1 MNKIYKV
8 IWSKAKH
15 TYVVASEI
23 AKGHTKG
30 ETTGKGLKKLAA
42 AMLVAAALLSPSF
55 AWAADTDKATVTD
68 TTSGTTVEVYT
79 QKGAE
84 NKFATVDQLQADV
97 AATNAEVAK
106 KANQVDLD
114 ETNTNLAK
122 KANQADLDETNTN
135 LAKKANQVDLDATN
149 ANLAKKANQTDLD
162 ATNENLAKKADKAT
176 TLEGYGITDAYT
188 KTETDSKFATADQ
201 LQADVAAT
209 NEELAKKADKAK
221 TLEGY
226 GITDAYTKTEVDNKV
241 DAEKTAR
248 ESADSALGS
257 RTSALEAKTGAL
269 NRVAAANS
277 TSINESM
284 TLKDKQ
290 YSATL
295 QVNGSGAQIGVVN
308 NSDAGLA
315 NDGGTAYTEYR
326 ARTGAIL
333 SKATNDISST
343 SSNGQVV
350 DTAGD
355 TTGEY
360 SQVATAKSTGTTFT
374 YDDGTTSSSTTI
386 KGDSVSTGT
395 VSATAGITD
404 GTTTDGTSVKASQTV
419 GQNLNALDERITNVK
434 EYVLSETVSKTD
446 AAVQD
451 GAIVKAA
458 NTIGDNVTKL
468 DAALAKETAAR
479 IGADKA
485 QDKVIQTV
493 NDNLVSSVNTINKN
507 MADGFKALSQAD
519 ANELAGR
526 VAADTE
532 LVKATNGGL
541 ALNDKNVLQKNET
554 TIAGDGTVTT
564 KTTAADTLIM
574 NEGKK
579 NQITLSENGIKVGT
593 GSTVIASDGVFAG
606 GDTANQ
612 AKAALNADGS
622 IKGANGDF
630 TVDKDG
636 NVTSKET
643 LI

>member
-55 AWAADTDKATVTD
+55 AWAADT
-68 TTSGTTVEVYT
+68 TTTKVDESISAAAVEVYT
-79 QKGAE
+79 KEGA
-84 NKFATVDQLQADV
+84 NSTFATQDQLQKDV
-97 AATNAEVAK
+97 AATNELLTK
-106 KANQVDLD
+106 KADQTALD

-122 KANQADLDETNTN
+122 KADQTALDETNANLAKKADQTALDATNANLAKKADQTALDETNAN
-135 LAKKANQVDLDATN
+135 LAKKANQVDLDG
-149 ANLAKKANQTDLD
+149 
-162 ATNENLAKKADKAT
+162 KADKAT
-176 TLEGYGITDAYT
+176 TLKGYGITNAYT
-188 KTETDSKFATADQ
+188 KDEADGKFATVDQ

-209 NEELAKKADKAK
+209 NEELAKKADKAT

-257 RTSALEAKTGAL
+257 RTSALEAKTGSL

-308 NSDAGLA
+308 NSAAGLA

-374 YDDGTTSSSTTI
+374 YSNDGGKTSTSTTI

-395 VSATAGITD
+395 VSATAGIID
-404 GTTTDGTSVKASQTV
+404 ETTTNGTSVKASQTV
-419 GQNLNALDERITNVK
+419 GQNLNALDERITNEANAIHDEIKAGDTALNDQITNVK
-434 EYVLSETVSKTD
+434 EYLEKQTSDNYVSKTD

-458 NTIGDNVTKL
+458 NTIGENVTNL
-468 DAALAKETAAR
+468 DAALAKETADR
-479 IGADKA
+479 LGADAA

-554 TIAGDGTVTT
+554 TIAGDGY
-564 KTTAADTLIM
+564 
-574 NEGKK
+574 
-579 NQITLSENGIKVGT
+579 
-593 GSTVIASDGVFAG
+593 
-606 GDTANQ
+606 
-612 AKAALNADGS
+612 
-622 IKGANGDF
+622 
-630 TVDKDG
+630 G
-636 NVTSKET
+636 ND
-643 LI
+643 